1 MIRMTPLLRYGTSI
15 TRTRALVKFRW
26 FYNTYTHYIITL
38 FNLVHLFPLEYQ
50 LLYIYIY
57 LFIIYIY
64 INIYIYIFPFFY
76 ENCIKRI

>member
-50 LLYIYIY
+50 LLYIYI
-57 LFIIYIY
+57 FIYYIYIHKYIYIY
-64 INIYIYIFPFFY
+64 FSLFL
-76 ENCIKRI
+76 